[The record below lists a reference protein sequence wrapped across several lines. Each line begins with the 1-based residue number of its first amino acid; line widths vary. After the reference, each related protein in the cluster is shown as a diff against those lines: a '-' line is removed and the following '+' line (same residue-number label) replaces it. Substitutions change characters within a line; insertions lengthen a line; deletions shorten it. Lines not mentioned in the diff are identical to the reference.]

1 MSSGAI
7 CSDTPAVRLFPWESM
22 QAHSNIQT
30 IVFGL
35 LDETPL
41 FLLLLFF
48 YCRRA
53 DDVVNRANFLGSRKM
68 VKWMR
73 WFQSEWWMVS
83 AIRSNG
89 FAGIFKWKFHTQPNL
104 IANALKYV
112 RDIGYQQTLSTPGR
126 INHPQTK
133 HVCFFCYCRLNATHT
148 LTLRS
153 LYWLWNC
160 HVRKRKN
167 KIKWE
172 KSNDAK

>member
-7 CSDTPAVRLFPWESM
+7 CSDTTAVRLFPWESM

-73 WFQSEWWMVS
+73 WFQSEWCRQFGRTASKEFQMEISHS
-83 AIRSNG
+83 AKSNCKCTEIRERHWIP
-89 FAGIFKWKFHTQPNL
+89 ADTVYAWPYQPPTN
-104 IANALKYV
+104 
-112 RDIGYQQTLSTPGR
+112 QTRMLFLLLP
-126 INHPQTK
+126 IKCH
-133 HVCFFCYCRLNATHT
+133 THT
-148 LTLRS
+148 HPALTILTVELS
-153 LYWLWNC
+153 C
-160 HVRKRKN
+160 TQKK
-167 KIKWE
+167 E
-172 KSNDAK
+172 